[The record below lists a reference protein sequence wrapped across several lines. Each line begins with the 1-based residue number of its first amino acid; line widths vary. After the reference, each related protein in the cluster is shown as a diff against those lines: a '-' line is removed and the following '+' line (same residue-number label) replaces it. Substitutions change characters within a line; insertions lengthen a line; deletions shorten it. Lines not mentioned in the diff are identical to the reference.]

1 MIGLSTTP
9 WHNTHLPQNHLQHVH
24 APNLLSSNNGTMCVA
39 IYFDF
44 HEMLQIRKENTLW
57 HADDQHSLNRYNWFQ
72 NIQTITF
79 PHINLSC
86 ANFVVFLGN
95 NDIVYHFE
103 NQQKTFTFF
112 NPQPSWWF

>member
-9 WHNTHLPQNHLQHVH
+9 WHNTHLPQDQLQHVH

-39 IYFDF
+39 ISSHF
-44 HEMLQIRKENTLW
+44 HGMLQIRKEDTLW
-57 HADDQHSLNRYNWFQ
+57 HRDDPHSLNCCNWFQ

-86 ANFVVFLGN
+86 EFVVFLRN
-95 NDIVYHFE
+95 HDIVYHFE